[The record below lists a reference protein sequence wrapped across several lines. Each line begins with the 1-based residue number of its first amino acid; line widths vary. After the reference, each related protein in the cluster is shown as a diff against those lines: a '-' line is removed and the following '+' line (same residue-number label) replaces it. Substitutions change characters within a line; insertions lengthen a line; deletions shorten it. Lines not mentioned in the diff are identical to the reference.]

1 MKKLSIAIVGA
12 TIALSAAAQ
21 HKIDFPGRQVIQQYQ
36 LEQESNQGPNTVAP
50 LAAKPVQTYGVIV
63 ELNDPAFD
71 ISAYVTD
78 VMSQI
83 DEFVIV
89 SVTPAQMQNLA
100 DLPQVRRI
108 EMGYECEP
116 MLKAAR
122 TATSVDAVHA
132 GTGLNQAYTGK
143 GVVVG
148 LFDTGLDPNHINF
161 KDANGNPRVKRFWA
175 YMNNTG
181 KPTTSLTD
189 AAAISS
195 YQTEDKNETHGTHV
209 LGIMAGSYNGPADYA
224 ASAPNNK
231 WVMTKQGDAGSS
243 VPYYGVAPDAD
254 IAITC
259 GPLYQA
265 SMLDGIQNII
275 NYAKSVGKP
284 CAINLSVGNN
294 VGPHDGT
301 DAWSVSLDRLGK
313 DAIILISA
321 GNEGTDNISI
331 NTPGAKIKTFVGTTN
346 NPSRASG
353 TVDIWGSDNQV
364 YTVRLFAYDR
374 SSQKELFSYT
384 LDQNLAG
391 KTVSQG
397 DMEGFSDSKLS
408 GSLSISSNINV
419 GNNRYN
425 VVVTPNVTGQTGILF
440 GIAIEPKPGQ
450 TVDGFTR
457 GMAFMSQSQPGFL
470 DGTPDNSI
478 NGLAC
483 GENVICVGSFSTTK
497 NFAFISK
504 GNASGT
510 GFVGASE
517 VGSRSNFSSYGWNTA
532 NYEPLPH
539 VCAPG
544 EVLISSIN
552 KYYVDVAQDPMISA
566 VYTMPGSGVSVR
578 PSHWQPMQGTSM
590 ASPFAAGVVALW
602 LEAAP
607 MLKVQ
612 DVKDILQETSDTD
625 FLINAEIEKWGAG
638 KINALAGMKK
648 AKEFG
653 DAGVDDIVTDA
664 EMAIVTTT
672 DSRNFDI
679 YVPGASKINANLY
692 SLAGTTVAAT
702 SSDSNSATI
711 SALGVQSGVYILSI
725 TTDKATQTQK
735 IAIR

>member
-1 MKKLSIAIVGA
+1 MKKISVVVLASIAL
-12 TIALSAAAQ
+12 TAAAQ
-21 HKIDFPGRQVIQQYQ
+21 HKIDFPGRRVIEQYRLQQ
-36 LEQESNQGPNTVAP
+36 EGSASDGPTTAAP
-50 LAAKPVQTYGVIV
+50 LSSRAKGAENTYGVIV
-63 ELNDPAFD
+63 ELTDASAD
-71 ISAYVTD
+71 ISGYVTE

-83 DEFVIV
+83 DEFVV
-89 SVTPAQMQNLA
+89 VNVTAPQMEKLA
-100 DLPQVRRI
+100 ELPEVKRI

-116 MLKAAR
+116 LMKAAR
-122 TATSVDAVHA
+122 AATGVDDVHA
-132 GTGLNQAYTGK
+132 GTGLKQAYTGK

-161 KDANGNPRVKRFWA
+161 KDSNGNLRVKRFWA

-189 AAAISS
+189 AVSISS
-195 YQTEDKNETHGTHV
+195 YTTEDANETHGTHV
-209 LGIMAGSYNGPADYA
+209 LGIMAGSYKGSADYA

-265 SMLDGIQNII
+265 SMLDGVQNIV

-284 CAINLSVGNN
+284 CVVNLSIGNN

-313 DAIILISA
+313 DAIICIAA
-321 GNEGTDNISI
+321 GNEGENNLSI
-331 NTPGAKIKTFVGTTN
+331 NTYGDKIKTFVGTAS

-353 TVDIWGSDNQV
+353 SVDIWGSDNQI
-364 YTVRLFAYDR
+364 YTVRVFAYDR
-374 SSQKELFSYT
+374 SSQKEIFSYT
-384 LDQNLAG
+384 LDKNLEG
-391 KTVSQG
+391 KSVSQG
-397 DMEGFSDSKLS
+397 DMDGFSNSKLS

-440 GIAIEPKPGQ
+440 GIAIEPKSGQ
-450 TVDGFTR
+450 IVDGFTR
-457 GMAFMSQSQPGFL
+457 GMLFMSQSQPGFI
-470 DGTPDNSI
+470 DGSPDNSI

-483 GENVICVGSFSTTK
+483 GENVICVGSFSTSK
-497 NFAFISK
+497 NFAFISN

-510 GFVGASE
+510 GFVGAAE

-532 NYEPLPH
+532 NFETLPH

-552 KYYVDVAQDPMISA
+552 KYYVDANPGTMVSA
-566 VYTMPGSGVSVR
+566 VYTMPGGGVGVR

-590 ASPFAAGVVALW
+590 ASPFAAGVIATW
-602 LEAAP
+602 LEANPSLTVA
-607 MLKVQ
+607 
-612 DVKDILQETSDTD
+612 DVKDILQDTSTRD
-625 FLINAEIEKWGAG
+625 FLINAEIEKWGSG
-638 KINALAGMKK
+638 KINALAGL
-648 AKEFG
+648 KEAI
-653 DAGVDDIVTDA
+653 AGVSDVVGETKDA
-664 EMAIVTTT
+664 IITSA
-672 DSRNFDI
+672 DGRNFEVFVGGANVIDTKLYSVAGACVAGNSAKGNTVNLSAGNVQPGI
-679 YVPGASKINANLY
+679 YVL
-692 SLAGTTVAAT
+692 T
-702 SSDSNSATI
+702 
-711 SALGVQSGVYILSI
+711 I
-725 TTDKATQTQK
+725 TTDKGSETHKLAVK
-735 IAIR
+735 

>member
-1 MKKLSIAIVGA
+1 MA
-12 TIALSAAAQ
+12 TVALTAVAQ
-21 HKIDFPGRQVIQQYQ
+21 HKIDFPGRQVIEQFR
-36 LEQESNQGPNTVAP
+36 LEQEGSANDGPTTVSP
-50 LAAKPVQTYGVIV
+50 LSSRAATTAKTYGVIV
-63 ELNDPAFD
+63 ELNDASFD
-71 ISAYVTD
+71 LSGYVNE

-89 SVTPAQMQNLA
+89 NVTAPQMEKLA
-100 DLPQVRRI
+100 ELSEVKRI

-116 MLKAAR
+116 LMKAAR
-122 TATSVDAVHA
+122 AATGVDDVHA
-132 GTGLNQAYTGK
+132 GTGLDQAYTGK

-161 KDANGNPRVKRFWA
+161 KDANGNLRVKRFWA

-181 KPTTSLTD
+181 RPTTSLTD
-189 AAAISS
+189 AVAISS
-195 YQTEDKNETHGTHV
+195 YTTEDANETHGTHV
-209 LGIMAGSYNGPADYA
+209 LGIMAGGYTGAADYA

-243 VPYYGVAPDAD
+243 VPYYGVAHDAD

-265 SMLDGIQNII
+265 SMLDGVQNIV

-284 CAINLSVGNN
+284 CVVNLSIGNN

-313 DAIILISA
+313 DAIICIAA
-321 GNEGTDNISI
+321 GNEGENNLSI
-331 NTPGAKIKTFVGTTN
+331 NTYGDKIKTFVGTAS

-353 TVDIWGSDNQV
+353 SVDIWGSDNQI
-364 YTVRLFAYDR
+364 YTVRVFAYDR
-374 SSQKELFSYT
+374 SSQKEIFSYT
-384 LDQNLAG
+384 LDKNLEG
-391 KTVSQG
+391 KSVSQG
-397 DMEGFSDSKLS
+397 DMEGFSSSKLS

-425 VVVTPNVTGQTGILF
+425 VVVSPNITGQAGILF

-450 TVDGFTR
+450 IVDGFTR
-457 GMAFMSQSQPGFL
+457 GMLFMSQSQPGYL

-483 GENVICVGSFSTTK
+483 GENVICVGSFSTSK
-497 NFAFISK
+497 NFAFISN

-510 GFVGASE
+510 GYVGAAE

-532 NYEPLPH
+532 NFETLPH

-552 KYYVDVAQDPMISA
+552 KYYVDTNPGTMVSA
-566 VYTMPGSGVSVR
+566 VYTMPGGGVGVR

-590 ASPFAAGVVALW
+590 ASPFAAGVIALW
-602 LEAAP
+602 LEANPSLTVA
-607 MLKVQ
+607 
-612 DVKDILQETSDTD
+612 DVKDILQDTSTRD
-625 FLINAEIEKWGAG
+625 FLINAEIEKWGTG
-638 KINALAGMKK
+638 KINAVAGLKQALAGSIDVGIDGPQMLVSS
-648 AKEFG
+648 ADG
-653 DAGVDDIVTDA
+653 
-664 EMAIVTTT
+664 
-672 DSRNFDI
+672 RNFEI
-679 YVPGASKINANLY
+679 YAGTARRVEARMY
-692 SLAGTTVAAT
+692 SLAGSNVA
-702 SSDSNSATI
+702 SVSAQGNTANI
-711 SALGVQSGVYILSI
+711 SADGMQPGVYVLKID
-725 TTDKATQTQK
+725 TDKGSETHK
-735 IAIR
+735 IAVR